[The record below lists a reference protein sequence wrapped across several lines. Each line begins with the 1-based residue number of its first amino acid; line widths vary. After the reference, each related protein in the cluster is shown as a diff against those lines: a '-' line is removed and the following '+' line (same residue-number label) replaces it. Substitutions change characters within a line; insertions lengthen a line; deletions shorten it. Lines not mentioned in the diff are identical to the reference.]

1 MATTREAR
9 LPESLKPHE
18 VVTLSSARPLAALQT
33 PPPGWPPPLSPLV
46 VPPREKQHGARPLGD
61 GPRSRVSGL
70 VLPIGRPE
78 ARIPVQVARSG
89 GASGKLQYV
98 GEDVD
103 WTRNR
108 VQGPLGPWGT
118 DPLCPRAT
126 GSPAAN
132 SISQGAPGSHCLP
145 ASQCQSEPSSESRK
159 TGTVRASVVS
169 ASLRPHGL

>member
-9 LPESLKPHE
+9 LSESLKPHE

-33 PPPGWPPPLSPLV
+33 PPPGWPPSLSPLV
-46 VPPREKQHGARPLGD
+46 VPPKEKQCGVRPLGE
-61 GPRSRVSGL
+61 GPRSRLSGL

-78 ARIPVQVARSG
+78 ARIPVQAAWSGVVLGSSSMWVRTWTGPGTGYRARWDPG
-89 GASGKLQYV
+89 GL
-98 GEDVD
+98 
-103 WTRNR
+103 T
-108 VQGPLGPWGT
+108 
-118 DPLCPRAT
+118 LCPRAT

-145 ASQCQSEPSSESRK
+145 ASLCQSEPSPESRK